1 MKVMV
6 QMGSKQLPN
15 PCRPRFCLAR
25 QAARKSA
32 QRGELAQIA
41 QMDLR

>member
-15 PCRPRFCLAR
+15 PCRPRFCLAL
-25 QAARKSA
+25 QAALKSA
-32 QRGELAQIA
+32 QRAN
-41 QMDLR
+41 